1 MLNESLALEVNINQY
16 RQNNRDQDAEQESP
30 SPALH
35 AVGHVHAIIAC
46 HHSGNHQQDGYHGER
61 LHDAV
66 QVVADKL
73 DPEANIIWG
82 TQIDESLQNVVRTT
96 VVVSG
101 IKSDSS
107 SSDSPD
113 IEYAEE
119 EPESESNN
127 DQLDDF
133 IDGIF

>member
-1 MLNESLALEVNINQY
+1 MAMIGMGESDSGDRALESVHEALSSPLLDIDISNATGALVNISGSS
-16 RQNNRDQDAEQESP
+16 DLTLHEAEK
-30 SPALH
+30 
-35 AVGHVHAIIAC
+35 I
-46 HHSGNHQQDGYHGER
+46 
-61 LHDAV
+61 V

-82 TQIDESLQNVVRTT
+82 TQIDESLQNMVRTT

-101 IKSDSS
+101 IQTNHDSGNE
-107 SSDSPD
+107 PE

-119 EPESESNN
+119 NVDSESAN

>member
-1 MLNESLALEVNINQY
+1 MGESESGDRALESVHEALSSPLLDIDISNATGALVNISGSS
-16 RQNNRDQDAEQESP
+16 DLTLHEAEK
-30 SPALH
+30 
-35 AVGHVHAIIAC
+35 I
-46 HHSGNHQQDGYHGER
+46 
-61 LHDAV
+61 V

-101 IKSDSS
+101 I
-107 SSDSPD
+107 
-113 IEYAEE
+113 
-119 EPESESNN
+119 ESNHDSFDEPDEDYPDETTESGAAS

>member
-1 MLNESLALEVNINQY
+1 MSGSGMAMIGMGESDSGDRALESVHEALSSPLLDIDISNATGALVNISGSS
-16 RQNNRDQDAEQESP
+16 DLTLHEAEK
-30 SPALH
+30 
-35 AVGHVHAIIAC
+35 I
-46 HHSGNHQQDGYHGER
+46 
-61 LHDAV
+61 V

-82 TQIDESLQNVVRTT
+82 TQIDESLQNMVRTT

-101 IKSDSS
+101 IKSNYNPSEDS
-107 SSDSPD
+107 DDDYVDEVP
-113 IEYAEE
+113 ET
-119 EPESESNN
+119 EPAN

>member
-1 MLNESLALEVNINQY
+1 MSGSGMAMIGMGESESGDRALESVHEALSSPLLDIDISNATGVLVNISGSS
-16 RQNNRDQDAEQESP
+16 DLTLHEAEK
-30 SPALH
+30 
-35 AVGHVHAIIAC
+35 I
-46 HHSGNHQQDGYHGER
+46 
-61 LHDAV
+61 V

-82 TQIDESLQNVVRTT
+82 TQIDESLQNIVRTT

-101 IKSDSS
+101 IKAKYTPDNDSDN
-107 SSDSPD
+107 D
-113 IEYAEE
+113 YT
-119 EPESESNN
+119 EPANEFDTAS

>member
-1 MLNESLALEVNINQY
+1 MVWVNPILATDLTLHE
-16 RQNNRDQDAEQESP
+16 AEK
-30 SPALH
+30 
-35 AVGHVHAIIAC
+35 I
-46 HHSGNHQQDGYHGER
+46 
-61 LHDAV
+61 V

-82 TQIDESLQNVVRTT
+82 TQIDESLQNIVRTT

-101 IKSDSS
+101 IKSAVSS
-107 SSDSPD
+107 SEASDD
-113 IEYAEE
+113 EYAEE
-119 EPESESNN
+119 TTESSPAN